1 MSSRENF
8 YNMVSTAGAMVTI
21 SRPSTGK
28 SNSALMA
35 GSGTTREYAVSGD
48 DSQDGEDV
56 VMSVYDFEGSGLTGP
71 QKGDRITDGDG
82 SLFAVNYV
90 RKMYGVDGGIGRT
103 LLGWRLRIIG

>member
-1 MSSRENF
+1 MSSKDNF
-8 YNMVSTAGAMVTI
+8 YTMVKTAGARVTI
-21 SRPSTGK
+21 TRPSTSK
-28 SNSALMA
+28 SNSVLMA
-35 GSGTTREYAVSGD
+35 GSGTTREYEISGD

-56 VMSVYDFEGSGLTGP
+56 VMSVYDFEGSGLTSP

-90 RKMYGVDGGIGRT
+90 RKMYGVDGGVGRT